1 MQSLKRDGNGLHERQ
16 SDIKRRGLLERL
28 SIRKVAEQNSCID
41 EARTMWRDMD
51 RSFYGTIGFVQ
62 RAYIS
67 TNKISYILVGMGL
80 VLFGASIY
88 FTFEKGGM
96 SELSVITGGMSL
108 SSIVSIF
115 FTNQQKRISETAA
128 KALGNLA
135 QIQMIYKLYSLQFA
149 QAADSARNDPANFP
163 ARIERLKKSTIQYIF
178 LVQDAIENDSCEG
191 SGDAAS
197 GSTTSTTKSG

>member
-1 MQSLKRDGNGLHERQ
+1 
-16 SDIKRRGLLERL
+16 
-28 SIRKVAEQNSCID
+28 
-41 EARTMWRDMD
+41 MD
-51 RSFYGTIGFVQ
+51 KSFYSTIGFVQ

-67 TNKISYILVGMGL
+67 TNKISYILMGMGL
-80 VLFGASIY
+80 VLFGVSIY

-135 QIQMIYKLYSLQFA
+135 QIQMIYKLYSLRFA
-149 QAADSARNDPANFP
+149 EAADGARNDPANFQ
-163 ARIERLKKSTIQYIF
+163 AKVERLEKSMIQYVS

-191 SGDAAS
+191 PGDAAS
-197 GSTTSTTKSG
+197 GSATSSRKNS

>member
-1 MQSLKRDGNGLHERQ
+1 MQSLKDDSNELHERQ
-16 SDIKRRGLLERL
+16 SDRRRRSFLDRL
-28 SIRKVAEQNSCID
+28 SIRKVAEQTSCID
-41 EARTMWRDMD
+41 EARLMWRDMD
-51 RSFYGTIGFVQ
+51 KSFYSTIGFVQ

-88 FTFEKGGM
+88 FTFEGGGM

-149 QAADSARNDPANFP
+149 EAADSARNDPANFQ
-163 ARIERLKKSTIQYIF
+163 ARVERLKKSTIQYISI
-178 LVQDAIENDSCEG
+178 VQDAIENDSCQG

-197 GSTTSTTKSG
+197 GSAGSSKKN